1 MAALAGGEEG
11 SRAARLQSFF
21 ASVLSGLF
29 GQADADQDE
38 DQEMASRNHNAAA
51 PQLHHHNRGPSG
63 PRSLI
68 SFFLVVRI
76 RLDWFWAEGVTVL
89 LAGNSYPLES
99 KRSLAPMVQK
109 IGSLSSSSSS
119 SS

>member
-29 GQADADQDE
+29 GQADQDE

-51 PQLHHHNRGPSG
+51 PQLHHHNRGQAHG
-63 PRSLI
+63 PLACFLIGRS
-68 SFFLVVRI
+68 
-76 RLDWFWAEGVTVL
+76 
-89 LAGNSYPLES
+89 Y
-99 KRSLAPMVQK
+99 
-109 IGSLSSSSSS
+109 SS
-119 SS
+119 